1 MKMSVKMTVLF
12 SIIAAVMIAV
22 NSVLAVLSELENMRL
37 HEKDNLTAIA
47 DKMVA
52 AIEQNISIMEYA
64 IEEMNQDL
72 SFMAALN
79 TIYVL
84 GENGENTAAYHQAQ
98 NVLSSALFHEPLNDN
113 FYRVN
118 VMTREGFFL
127 SSHFEKVEVIENYSD
142 EIRDLLFNLPWL
154 NDENMS
160 LSQKLI
166 VGPHP
171 DPWNISRPISVYS
184 LVAPAVYHGKQI
196 GFLEVNATTDD
207 LNDIFSSTGIS
218 GFRASAIF
226 DNGRELHRGAGD
238 TIAYASEGAD
248 AMTSCTD
255 AAGVTY
261 YVVSS
266 ASKWLGL
273 TVYAA
278 QRVDS
283 YMSSIRS
290 VILYHTGISL
300 SLLVVAVLS
309 ISLLSFRLT
318 RSIRLLTQKVSHT
331 STEPLS
337 AEHPLPSDST
347 AKVTWPGDREVRELE
362 NVFDNQLIQL
372 KTAMRNDAALRESNL
387 KSQLNALQAQINPHF
402 VYNTLNIISAK
413 SMEAGNEEI
422 IEICERFAQMLRY
435 STDLRGKTATLAEE
449 IAHVRNYLT
458 LVKARYEDKLDYL
471 IDVPEAFSTL
481 LLPKLSLQP
490 MAENAISHGY
500 QGSCGSIRISISG
513 AVDAAGDLHLF
524 IRDNGRGFDGQV
536 LSHLREEF
544 ARIESGELLDEENAT
559 AHIGLINTYRRLFYF
574 SHGKIRMLIRN
585 EQGAIIELIVRNPHK
600 EVS

>member
-22 NSVLAVLSELENMRL
+22 NSVLAVLSELENMQA
-37 HEKDNLTAIA
+37 HEQDNLTAIA
-47 DKMVA
+47 DKMVS
-52 AIEQNISIMEYA
+52 AIEQHISVMEYA
-64 IEEMNQDL
+64 IEEMSQDQT
-72 SFMAALN
+72 FMAALN
-79 TIYVL
+79 TVYTL
-84 GENGENTAAYHQAQ
+84 GENGENTTAYHQAQ
-98 NVLSSALFHEPLNDN
+98 NVLSSTLFHEPLNDN

-118 VMTREGFFL
+118 VLTREGFFL
-127 SSHFEKVEVIENYSD
+127 SSHFEKTEVIENYSE
-142 EIRDLLFNLPWL
+142 EIRALLLHLPWL
-154 NDENMS
+154 NAKDMS
-160 LSQKLI
+160 LSQKMI

-184 LVAPAVYHGKQI
+184 LVVPAVYHGKQI
-196 GFLEVNATTDD
+196 GFLEVNATTDN
-207 LNDIFSSTGIS
+207 LKDIFSSTGIS
-218 GFRASAIF
+218 GFRAAAIF
-226 DNGRELHRGAGD
+226 DNGQELHRGEGD
-238 TIAYASEGAD
+238 TIAYATGGAGTM
-248 AMTSCTD
+248 ARCTD

-266 ASKWLGL
+266 TSKWLGL

-278 QRVDS
+278 QRMDS

-290 VILYHTGISL
+290 VILSHTGISL
-300 SLLVVAVLS
+300 SLLVAAVLS

-318 RSIRLLTQKVSHT
+318 RSIRLLTQKVSRT
-331 STEPLS
+331 SAQPLE
-337 AEHPLPSDST
+337 AEHPLTPGAI

-362 NVFDNQLIQL
+362 NVFDDQLIQL
-372 KTAMRNDAALRESNL
+372 KTAMRNDAALRESTL
-387 KSQLNALQAQINPHF
+387 KSQLNTLQAQINPHF

-422 IEICERFAQMLRY
+422 IDICERFAQMLRY
-435 STDLRGKTATLAEE
+435 STDLRNKTATLAEE
-449 IAHVRNYLT
+449 IAHVRNYLM

-471 IDVPEAFSTL
+471 IDVPEAFSSL

-500 QGSCGSIRISISG
+500 QGSSGDIRIIISG
-513 AVDAAGDLHLF
+513 TVDEAGDLHLS
-524 IRDNGRGFDGQV
+524 IRDNGCGFDGQV
-536 LSHLREEF
+536 LARLREEF
-544 ARIESGELLDEENAT
+544 ARIESGELLDAENAT

-585 EQGAIIELIVRNPHK
+585 EQGATIELIVHNPHK
-600 EVS
+600 EVP